1 MQSSIVTSASIR
13 DFTAKY
19 EEHLLEVRGLSRAT
33 RAIHRQVVQKLLR
46 NRFPNDQ
53 ISWKEFHFSDCDGFL
68 TQEFARLPNRD
79 TQIVWLMVMRSVV
92 RYLGAQG
99 YISNGWDAALP
110 KIISYRHA
118 SLPRTLSAK
127 QLEQLWEASE
137 GKDRRHLRYRALLL
151 LGLRLGM
158 RVGEVANLQ
167 LEDIDWKD
175 GYLRVRGTKSHRD
188 RTLPLPEDVGE
199 ALVAHLRVA
208 RPRST
213 RVFEPLRPPFTSER
227 VRNHVLNSLRYL
239 FSLAHIT
246 SQGTH
251 SVRHTAATAMVNEGA
266 SFKAVADVLG
276 HKRVSTTLIYAKLD
290 LKALAQAALPWP
302 GGAQ

>member
-1 MQSSIVTSASIR
+1 MQRSIVTSSSISA
-13 DFTAKY
+13 FTAKY

-33 RAIHRQVVQKLLR
+33 CALHRQVVQKLLHY
-46 NRFPNDQ
+46 RFPNDQ
-53 ISWKEFHFSDCDGFL
+53 INWKDFQFSDCVGFL
-68 TQEFARLPNRD
+68 TQEFARLPNRE
-79 TQIVWLMVMRSVV
+79 TQKVWLMVMRSVV

-99 YISNGWDAALP
+99 CISNGWDAALP
-110 KIISYRHA
+110 KISSYRHA

-137 GKDRRHLRYRALLL
+137 GTDRRHLRYRALLL

-213 RVFEPLRPPFTSER
+213 RVFEPLRPPFTAER

-239 FSLAHIT
+239 FLLARTNQGIHSL
-246 SQGTH
+246 
-251 SVRHTAATAMVNEGA
+251 RHTSATSMVNKGA

-276 HKRVSTTLIYAKLD
+276 HKSVSTTLIYAKLNLQA
-290 LKALAQAALPWP
+290 LKQVALPWP